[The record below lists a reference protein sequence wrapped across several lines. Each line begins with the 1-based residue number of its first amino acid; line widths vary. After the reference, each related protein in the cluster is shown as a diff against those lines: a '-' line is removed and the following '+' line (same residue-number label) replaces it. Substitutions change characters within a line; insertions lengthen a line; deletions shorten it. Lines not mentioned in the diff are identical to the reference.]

1 MELNL
6 TCKTFISVN
15 HYMSYR
21 VVGRRVHLYK
31 PKTTKDFEKEFG
43 TYVESEIKKQ
53 GWVKPPKNKL
63 VIMEAIFYFP
73 RIDMD
78 TQNYFK
84 SLSDIMTSS
93 GVWEDDN
100 VVMEKV
106 ERIYYDKKNP
116 RIELKIY
123 PSEFVGIFN
132 NKEEYNEFVSK
143 CVKCKRYKR
152 NCSIL
157 KKALEGR
164 IQDEIVRNKCL
175 KY

>member
-21 VVGRRVHLYK
+21 AIGRKVIPFK
-31 PKTTKDFEKEFG
+31 PKATKDFEKEFS

-53 GWVKPPKNKL
+53 GWIKPHKDKL
-63 VIMEAIFYFP
+63 IVMEAIFYFP

-78 TQNYFK
+78 AQNYFK

-100 VVMEKV
+100 IVMERV
-106 ERIYYDKKNP
+106 MRIYYDNKNP

-123 PSEFVGIFN
+123 PSEFIGIFN
-132 NKEEYNEFVSK
+132 NKGEYEEFVSK
-143 CVKCKRYKR
+143 CIKCKRYKR